1 MNIIRMDK
9 MNGKFITIEGIDGS
23 GKSTMSQRIVERIKE
38 RGYDV
43 VLTREP
49 GGTEVSELIRDI
61 ILHNDIDSKT
71 EVLLFAA
78 SRREHVSKKIKP
90 SLEKGIFVVCD
101 RFLDS
106 SIAYQ
111 AYGRGLDMQDILN
124 INEYALDGLKPDVTL
139 YFDVEVD
146 RGLSRTQKR
155 DDNNKLD
162 KESVEFYE
170 KIKTAYDDL
179 YELEPLRFRKVNANA
194 ELADVEKEVDDLIER
209 LFIEW
214 KI

>member
-1 MNIIRMDK
+1 MK
-9 MNGKFITIEGIDGS
+9 AKFITIEGIDGS
-23 GKSTMSQRIVERIKE
+23 GKSTMSQRIADRIKE

-49 GGTEVSELIRDI
+49 GGTKVSELIRDI
-61 ILHNDIDSKT
+61 ILHNDIDPKT

-90 SLEKGIFVVCD
+90 TLEKGIFVVCD

-111 AYGRGLDMQDILN
+111 AYGRNLNKQEILD
-124 INEYALDGLKPDVTL
+124 INNYALDGLKPDVTL
-139 YFDVEVD
+139 YFDVEVEL
-146 RGLSRTQKR
+146 GLSRTKKR

-170 KIKTAYDDL
+170 KIKKAYDDL
-179 YELEPLRFRKVNANA
+179 YELEPSRFRKVNANA
-194 ELADVEKEVDDLIER
+194 EIAEVEKEVDDLIER
-209 LFIEW
+209 LFTEW
-214 KI
+214 EI